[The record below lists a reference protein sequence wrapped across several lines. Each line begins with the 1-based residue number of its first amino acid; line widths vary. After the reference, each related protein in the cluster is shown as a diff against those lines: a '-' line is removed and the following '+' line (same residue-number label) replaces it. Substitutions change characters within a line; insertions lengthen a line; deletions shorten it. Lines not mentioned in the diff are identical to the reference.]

1 MKNKRYWEERFRQ
14 LEASQHHA
22 SEKLTEEIQRQM
34 RRAEA
39 AIENKINAWY
49 GRLAANNGI
58 SMAEAKKLLNRKELE
73 EFRWDVNDYIKYGK
87 ENAINGQWMKQLEN
101 ASARVH
107 ISRLEQLK
115 LQVQQETER
124 LYGNYLDG
132 VDRHIKSLYEEGFY
146 KTAYEIQKGI
156 GVGWNLTGVDSN
168 RLDKIIRKPWAADG
182 KNFSERIWSG
192 KQQLLD
198 SVHTSLTQMCILG
211 QSPDKAIATLSH
223 AMHTSRNQ
231 AGRLI
236 MTESAFFG
244 SESRKDCFKELG
256 VEQYEIVATLDAI
269 TSEICRE
276 MDGKVFPMAEY
287 QSGSTAPPFHVWCR
301 TTTVP
306 AFGDEFDHIGERA
319 ARDQETGKTYY
330 VPADMKCREWKEIFV
345 DGSEKQGLQEVLDS
359 STIKTEIESRLES
372 AIRELPVINDIK
384 TDDDRRAFAER
395 LIDGLGIDHSNIPIA
410 VEKTDGARGACSFYT
425 HRDQG
430 VCDYV
435 RYSLEKADDRRL
447 EYQIKTAFHE
457 AYHLSC
463 QGKEWD
469 AVLNGGINPKWVS
482 IEETFAEASAHYAA
496 QIYGINDIAPAYANT
511 LIQTLPR
518 LKRIDNY
525 SECTTL
531 ADFGKLAWNERLSG
545 GGGRWTALY
554 EKVFGVTLDES
565 EYYRQYFEY
574 VRKNIN
580 SLVEKTL
587 ENSPKYRQYKDFMKE
602 DLESAMQK
610 IESGVPVT
618 ELNQNEGFIFPQAL
632 INAMVREGVK

>member
-1 MKNKRYWEERFRQ
+1 MRNKKYWKERFRQ
-14 LEASQHHA
+14 LEASQYQ
-22 SEKLTEEIQRQM
+22 SSRKMVEEIQQQM
-34 RRAEA
+34 SRAEA
-39 AIENKINAWY
+39 EITRKINAWY

-87 ENAINGQWMKQLEN
+87 ENTINGQWMKQLET

-192 KQQLLD
+192 KQQLLE

-301 TTTVP
+301 TTTIP

-330 VPADMKCREWKEIFV
+330 VPADMKYKEWKEKYIEEPFTDRDSKLYNDKQLKISFPDDV
-345 DGSEKQGLQEVLDS
+345 SKIKGMTSEVRKELDAALDKLNKEYD
-359 STIKTEIESRLES
+359 IRLHSLTVES
-372 AIRELPVINDIK
+372 AEKGDRFVVGWYDGKMGMIINQD
-384 TDDDRRAFAER
+384 
-395 LIDGLGIDHSNIPIA
+395 
-410 VEKTDGARGACSFYT
+410 
-425 HRDQG
+425 
-430 VCDYV
+430 
-435 RYSLEKADDRRL
+435 
-447 EYQIKTAFHE
+447 
-457 AYHLSC
+457 
-463 QGKEWD
+463 
-469 AVLNGGINPKWVS
+469 
-482 IEETFAEASAHYAA
+482 
-496 QIYGINDIAPAYANT
+496 
-511 LIQTLPR
+511 
-518 LKRIDNY
+518 
-525 SECTTL
+525 
-531 ADFGKLAWNERLSG
+531 ADFGKIVKRIPKEYASG
-545 GGGRWTALY
+545 YFAEKSLEDYIAHEMFHVMVYQDCESEFAYKARYEQIEALY
-554 EKVFGVTLDES
+554 EHLEGISGYADKTKSGNEALAEAF
-565 EYYRQYFEY
+565 
-574 VRKNIN
+574 VRIRNGEDVPLMAKI
-580 SLVEKTL
+580 LVET
-587 ENSPKYRQYKDFMKE
+587 
-602 DLESAMQK
+602 
-610 IESGVPVT
+610 
-618 ELNQNEGFIFPQAL
+618 FIG
-632 INAMVREGVK
+632 RWKK

>member
-1 MKNKRYWEERFRQ
+1 MRNKKYWKERFRQ
-14 LEASQHHA
+14 LEASEHHS
-22 SEKLTEEIQRQM
+22 SEKLVEEVGQQM

-39 AIENKINAWY
+39 EITRKINAWY

-115 LQVQQETER
+115 LQVQQEAER

-132 VDRHIKSLYEEGFY
+132 VDRHIKTLYEEGFY

-182 KNFSERIWSG
+182 KNFSERIWSS
-192 KQQLLD
+192 KQQLVEN
-198 SVHTSLTQMCILG
+198 VHTSLTQMCILG
-211 QSPDKAIATLSH
+211 QSPDKAIASLAH
-223 AMHTSRNQ
+223 AMHTSKNQ

-244 SESRKDCFKELG
+244 SESRKDCLNELG
-256 VEQYEIVATLDAI
+256 VEQYEIVATLDSL
-269 TSEICRE
+269 TSDICRE
-276 MDGKVFPMAEY
+276 MDGKVFPMKDFEP
-287 QSGSTAPPFHVWCR
+287 GVTAPPFHVRCR

-306 AFGDEFDHIGERA
+306 HFGDEFDFVGQRA
-319 ARDQETGKTYY
+319 ARNEDGKTYY
-330 VPADMKCREWKEIFV
+330 VPSGMTYPEWEKAMV
-345 DGSEKQGLQEVLDS
+345 DGDKSGLQEISDS
-359 STIKTEIESRLES
+359 GTIKTEAEIKLES
-372 AIRELPVINDIK
+372 VIRELPIISDIK
-384 TDDDRRAFAER
+384 TDDDRRVFAER

-410 VEKTDGARGACSFYT
+410 VEKTDGARGACSFYPQK
-425 HRDQG
+425 DQG

-435 RYSLEKADDRRL
+435 RYSLEKGDDRRM

-518 LKRIDNY
+518 LKHIENY

-531 ADFGKLAWNERLSG
+531 TDFGKISWNERLSG
-545 GGGRWTALY
+545 GGGRWAALY
-554 EKVFGVTLDES
+554 EKVFAVTLDES
-565 EYYRQYFEY
+565 DYYRQYFEY
-574 VRKNIN
+574 VRKNID

-587 ENSPKYRQYKDFMKE
+587 ENSPKFRQYKDFMKE

-618 ELNQNEGFIFPQAL
+618 ELNQNEGFIFPQVL